1 MEQKVIC
8 INQSPL
14 NPRSRKLSYVDT
26 FLQLPIKFEY
36 WDMTAYFTMFPSK
49 VDAQDDD
56 KEYIKKYATLGE
68 VEEALKCIDCSRSC
82 FFVGIPER
90 WENRSFFKL
99 LHDYNCNVLRSNPCA
114 NTMVLDKTIRDYIQ
128 LLKQP
133 LKILNAV
140 KRRMLNIYNKIYDIH
155 YLDVF
160 SSAAEPSRTVKINHP
175 DYDDYMKLKNQT
187 NPSISQ
193 GRYAVFY
200 DSYFPFHP
208 DFKYLH
214 KLTLDINVERYFDS
228 MNQFFSDIEKRY
240 DLEVIIAAHP
250 ISEYK
255 ESDFCGRKIIKWRT
269 CELTMGAQMIINQSS
284 NSTSFAILANKP
296 IIFITSDELEKCTY
310 MSRYIAKLSKQ
321 LGKQK
326 INIDNYNIDSLMITQ
341 VDAVLRQGYIYDYL
355 TDATTEDV
363 SNEDIYMKYVQK
375 IIACS

>member
-1 MEQKVIC
+1 MEQKIIC

-56 KEYIKKYATLGE
+56 KEFVKKYATLNE

-82 FFVGIPER
+82 FFVGVPER
-90 WENRSFFKL
+90 WENRRFFKL

-114 NTMVLDKTIRDYIQ
+114 NTMVLDKTMKDYIQ
-128 LLKQP
+128 LFLQP
-133 LKILNAV
+133 SKLLSAI
-140 KRRMLNIYNKIYDIH
+140 RRMMLKIYNKIYDIH
-155 YLDVF
+155 YSDVF
-160 SSAAEPSRTVKINHP
+160 SSTSEPSRTVKINHP
-175 DYDDYMKLKNQT
+175 DYDDYVKQKNQT
-187 NPSISQ
+187 NPSICN

-214 KLTLDINVERYFDS
+214 RLTIDINIDAYFDS
-228 MNQFFSDIEKRY
+228 LNRFFADIEKKY
-240 DLEVIIAAHP
+240 DLEVVIAAHP

-269 CELTMGAQMIINQSS
+269 CELTMGAQMIINQNS

-296 IIFITSDELEKCTY
+296 IVFVTSDELEKCTY
-310 MSRYIAKLSKQ
+310 LSRYISKLSNL

-326 INIDNYNIDSLMITQ
+326 INIDNYEICNLSITQ
-341 VDAVLRQGYIYDYL
+341 VDTVLRNEYIYNYL
-355 TDATTEDV
+355 TDVTTENLC
-363 SNEDIYMKYVQK
+363 NEDIYMKY
-375 IIACS
+375 IRRFLEH